1 MEAAMTS
8 LWMEETEIQSFP
20 ELTQDITADV
30 AVVGGGMA
38 GILTAHFL
46 TEQGMQV
53 VILEADRVGN
63 GQTGKTTAKITSQ
76 HGVIY
81 QKLLQKH
88 GEEAAAKYSRE
99 NQKAIDRYEEIIH
112 DRKIECGFVRCPA
125 YLYTLES
132 PDLLKEEAKSAAGLG
147 IDAGFTGDTEL
158 PFQVS
163 GAVRFEDQA
172 RFHPLQFLQS
182 MVCGLT
188 VYEHTRVLQAE
199 GNRLVTDKGSVSA
212 KKIVFACH
220 YPFLNVPG
228 YYFMRMHQE
237 RSYVLGLGQAPAL
250 EGMYLGIDRENA
262 WSFRSAGDHLLFG
275 GGGHR
280 TGENRAGGKYE
291 LLKRKAQEFYPESK
305 VQYQWSAQDCM
316 PMDQIPY
323 IGRFSAETPDWYTAT
338 GFGKWGMSSS
348 MAAACM
354 ITESIL
360 GKGDDA
366 EVFGIFSPQRFTPSA
381 SAGNFCK
388 DSIHAVK
395 DLGRRIFTQGR
406 SDLEELPR
414 GHGGIVDY
422 DGEKVGAY
430 RDEEGEI
437 YLVSAKCPHLGCQLE
452 WNPDEKCFECPCH
465 GSRFD
470 YMGHCV
476 DGPAQTGIEEDRTH
490 KSDGHSV

>member
-1 MEAAMTS
+1 MKS
-8 LWMEETEIQSFP
+8 LWMDETEIQDFP
-20 ELTQDITADV
+20 MLMQDITVDV

-38 GILTAHFL
+38 GILTAYL
-46 TEQGMQV
+46 LKEQGV
-53 VILEADRVGN
+53 HVAVLEADRIGG

-81 QKLLQKH
+81 QKLLSKH
-88 GEEAAAKYSRE
+88 GREAAEKYSLE
-99 NQKAIDRYEEIIH
+99 NQKAIDRYEKIVQ
-112 DRKIECGFVRCPA
+112 DRQIACGFVRCPA
-125 YLYTLES
+125 YLYTLEA
-132 PDLLKEEAKSAAGLG
+132 PELLKEEAECAAGLS
-147 IDAGFTGDTEL
+147 IEASFTKETEL
-158 PFQVS
+158 PFQVA
-163 GAVRFEDQA
+163 GAVRFENQA
-172 RFHPLQFLQS
+172 RFHPLLFLEAAARD
-182 MVCGLT
+182 LA
-188 VYEHTRVLQAE
+188 VYEHSRVLQAE
-199 GNRLVTDKGSVSA
+199 GDRLVTENGSVRA

-220 YPFLNVPG
+220 YPFLNMPG

-237 RSYVLGLGQAPAL
+237 RSYVVGLEQVPEL
-250 EGMYLGIDRENA
+250 EGMYLGVDREQA
-262 WSFRSAGDHLLFG
+262 WSFRSAGEYLLFG

-280 TGENRAGGKYE
+280 TGENRTGGKYE
-291 LLKRKAQEFYPESK
+291 LLRRKAAEFYPGSR
-305 VQYQWSAQDCM
+305 VRYQWSAQDCM

-323 IGRFSAETPDWYTAT
+323 IGRFSAETPDWYAAT

-348 MAAACM
+348 MAAAGM

-360 GKGDDA
+360 GEEDDGK
-366 EVFGIFSPQRFTPSA
+366 VFGIFSPQRFTPRA

-388 DSIHAVK
+388 DSVHAVK
-395 DLGRRIFTQGR
+395 DLSRRIFTPGR
-406 SDLEELPR
+406 SDLEELPV
-414 GHGGIVDY
+414 GHGGIVEY

-476 DGPAQTGIEEDRTH
+476 DGPAQTGIALTQEEDSH
-490 KSDGHSV
+490 